1 MTRSKIILLLALVV
15 LGACKEKERV
25 LPDIEPD
32 PEKPTPRYATGQS
45 FRSNLLGTTIPYD
58 ILVPDGYAFDTEKS
72 YPVVYCFHGYGDNNT
87 SWNDEYMRIQAK
99 VESLEARGMIPPMIY
114 VFPMGFKTYF
124 CDRWDGYYPYM
135 TMFATEFVPMVD
147 RMYRT
152 VADRDHRTVIGYSMG
167 AFGAIATAMQHPE
180 LFSSCGAMSISM
192 RTDEQY
198 KTESQGAF
206 DNQWGSIFGAAGSTG
221 SARLTE
227 YYKSICPLHQFTEA
241 NKDKYSSVNYF
252 ITCGDNEKSLLYGND
267 ELHAKM
273 VEAGYDH
280 EYRVGDGGHDA
291 GYWRPALDEILP
303 WFVYLMN
310 GGTDWEHKTRDVE
323 VPAGC
328 EFQADG
334 AFLSQGY
341 VNAGKTEGTAIYLF
355 HKNREEDLIKDA
367 MAILQRSNSLKKYII
382 LPCDVSVKSVA
393 DWTDAWESS
402 YTVTARQAIA
412 VGEAGTALV
421 QNQSPFSHLYFENA
435 VIEGDIQANLAAKY
449 YIGHSDNSHSAMS
462 THALYVAC
470 KDAGADFEY
479 RCRDHV
485 KDAREDFLMGF
496 EYIKGNLKGL

>member
-1 MTRSKIILLLALVV
+1 MIRSKIILLLALVV
-15 LGACKEKERV
+15 FGACKEKERI
-25 LPDIEPD
+25 LPDITPD

-45 FRSNLLGTTIPYD
+45 FHSDLMGIVVPYD
-58 ILVPDGYAFDTEKS
+58 ILVPDDYAFDTDKS

-87 SWNDEYMRIQAK
+87 SWNNEYMKIQAK
-99 VESLEARGMIPPMIY
+99 VENLESRGLIPPMIF

-124 CDRWDGYYPYM
+124 CDRWNGEYPYM
-135 TMFATEFVPMVD
+135 TMFATEFVPMID
-147 RMYRT
+147 RVYRT

-198 KTESQGAF
+198 KAESQGAF
-206 DNQWGSIFGAAGSTG
+206 DNQWGSIFGAVGSTG

-252 ITCGDNEKSLLYGND
+252 ITCGDNEKTLLYAND

-280 EYRVGDGGHDA
+280 EYRVGDGGHDES
-291 GYWRPALDEILP
+291 YWRSALDEILP
-303 WFVYLMN
+303 WFVYLMG
-310 GGTDWEHKTRDVE
+310 GGTDWEHKAQTVE
-323 VPAGC
+323 VPDDC
-328 EFQADG
+328 EFQDDG
-334 AFLSQGY
+334 AVLSPEY
-341 VNAGKTEGTAIYLF
+341 INAGKTEGTAIYLF
-355 HKNREEDLIKDA
+355 HKNMEENLIKDA
-367 MAILQRSNSLKKYII
+367 MAILQRGNIVKKFVL
-382 LPCDVSVKSVA
+382 LPCDLSVKSV
-393 DWTDAWESS
+393 DEWISAWEST

-412 VGEAGTALV
+412 VGEAGTTLV
-421 QNQSPFSHLYFENA
+421 QNQSQFSCLYFENA
-435 VIEGDIQANLAAKY
+435 LIEGDIQVKLGAKY
-449 YIGHSDNSHSAMS
+449 YIGHSDNSRSATS

-470 KDAGADFEY
+470 KDAGVSFEY

-485 KDAREDFLMGF
+485 KDAGEDFLMGF
-496 EYIKGNLKGL
+496 EYIKSNLKNL